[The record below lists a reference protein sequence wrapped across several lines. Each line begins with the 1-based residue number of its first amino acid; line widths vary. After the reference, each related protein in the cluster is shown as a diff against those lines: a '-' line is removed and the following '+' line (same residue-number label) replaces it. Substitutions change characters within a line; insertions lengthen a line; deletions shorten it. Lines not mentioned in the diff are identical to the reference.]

1 MKPLYQLFTFV
12 DSFTF
17 INASQNI
24 FVEQEQVMVDWK
36 GEITSPEI
44 VLLYIL
50 VVDNDRRLKIAPED
64 TKC

>member
-1 MKPLYQLFTFV
+1 
-12 DSFTF
+12 
-17 INASQNI
+17 
-24 FVEQEQVMVDWK
+24 MVDWK

-64 TKC
+64 PKC

>member
-1 MKPLYQLFTFV
+1 MKPLYQLFRFV

-64 TKC
+64 QKC

>member
-1 MKPLYQLFTFV
+1 MKPLYQLFRFV

-64 TKC
+64 PKC

>member
-1 MKPLYQLFTFV
+1 MKPLYQLFRFV

-50 VVDNDRRLKIAPED
+50 VVDNDRRLKMAPED
-64 TKC
+64 PKC